1 MYHLQ
6 GEESMKRRVVQKLL
20 LIATAH
26 VAGLQADCCPSTAST
41 ELNTV
46 PFVQWRS
53 QSRNVPRKL
62 VGTTSHHVYLHDM
75 ESFYGTFNV
84 TPQYDQTFNGNKI
97 AEVFFGSSL
106 IGAPATNDYS
116 NNGCNRALV
125 ISGSLVPNR
134 APFEWMA
141 ENFYLPRDFKS
152 NITFSPKLRDFLV
165 DFYLYVGLDEWVKGM
180 YFRIYGPVVNN
191 KSTLEPC
198 ETIQQPGTIPYT
210 PGFFSP
216 NEVPTDILLPSAL
229 AFFSGK
235 TTVIVPGIMV
245 DPLLKSK
252 ITDCKESITG
262 FADLRGE
269 FGWNYLHEDYHVGF
283 NIQAAAP
290 TGNRPHGEFLFE
302 PYVGNGKHWEL
313 GLGLSAH
320 WTMWRSQDDE
330 QHLDFVF
337 EADVTHLFNASQQ
350 RVFDLIGKP
359 NSRYM
364 LAEKMNLKPTTNL
377 FGNTEADRGGTGTVT
392 QASSQFNAE
401 YSPVANFSTRHVNVS
416 VGVQG
421 DIVAMLNYTYHGFSF
436 DLGYNY
442 WGMSHEDIDLT
453 DCDNTPV
460 FPENTWA
467 LKGDA
472 QTFGFAMIGSVPSS
486 IPLSGTEMGGTSTSE
501 LGATIHQGTNIPAA
515 TNAMPAITNPAVDN
529 AQFAQTGNGGPFGN
543 ENIDAG
549 MIGGPQI
556 QTSIQPVFISITDLN
571 IEGAET
577 RGSSNKIFSHFSYTW
592 IDREDWIPYLGIGFD
607 AEFGN
612 TGGRDNNNSCDG
624 ISAALSEWA
633 VFIKGGVSFD

>member
-1 MYHLQ
+1 
-6 GEESMKRRVVQKLL
+6 MKRKISQKLL
-20 LIATAH
+20 LLTAIPYIGLH
-26 VAGLQADCCPSTAST
+26 AECCSNVNTEFRVA
-41 ELNTV
+41 

-84 TPQYDQTFNGNKI
+84 TPQYDQTFDNYKL

-106 IGAPATNDYS
+106 INTIAPNDC
-116 NNGCNRALV
+116 NNECNKALV

-152 NITFSPKLRDFLV
+152 VITFEPKLQDFLV

-191 KSTLEPC
+191 KTSLHPC
-198 ETIQQPGTIPYT
+198 ETIEQPGTIGYA
-210 PGFFSP
+210 PGFFSA

-229 AFFSGK
+229 SFFNGC
-235 TTVIVPGIMV
+235 TAVIVPGITV
-245 DPLLKSK
+245 DPLLRAK
-252 ITDCKESITG
+252 IADHKRSITG

-269 FGWNYLHEDYHVGF
+269 LGWNYLHEDYHVGF

-290 TGNRPHGEFLFE
+290 TGSRPNGEFLFE

-330 QHLDFVF
+330 QHLDFIF

-350 RVFDLIGKP
+350 RTFDLIGKP

-364 LAEKMNLKPTTNL
+364 LAEKMNLKPTQNL
-377 FGNTEADRGGTGTVT
+377 FGNTEPNEGPGTVT
-392 QASSQFNAE
+392 QASSQFNSE

-416 VGVQG
+416 IGVQG

-453 DCDNTPV
+453 DCDNAPV
-460 FPENTWA
+460 FPENMWA

-472 QTFGFAMIGSVPSS
+472 QTFGFAQPGSPGNILVV
-486 IPLSGTEMGGTSTSE
+486 PLSGTEMGGTSSSGT
-501 LGATIHQGTNIPAA
+501 GATIHQGTNIPKA
-515 TNAMPAITNPAVDN
+515 TDAMPAITNPGVDN
-529 AQFAQTGNGGPFGN
+529 AQFAQTGDGLGSA
-543 ENIDAG
+543 IIHAG
-549 MIGGPQI
+549 SITGPQV
-556 QTSIQPVFISITDLN
+556 QTSIQPIFISVTDLN

-612 TGGRDNNNSCDG
+612 NGNNNNDNMCDG

-633 VFIKGGVSFD
+633 IFVKGGVSFD

>member
-1 MYHLQ
+1 
-6 GEESMKRRVVQKLL
+6 MKRRISQKLL
-20 LIATAH
+20 LFAATAYTI
-26 VAGLQADCCPSTAST
+26 GLQADCGSSPNT
-41 ELNTV
+41 ELRTV

-75 ESFYGTFNV
+75 ESFYGTFNI
-84 TPQYDQTFNGNKI
+84 TPQYDQTFNGNDI
-97 AEVFFGSSL
+97 AECFFGASL
-106 IGAPATNDYS
+106 INSPATNDCS
-116 NNGCNRALV
+116 NGCSESLI

-134 APFEWMA
+134 SPFEWMA

-152 NITFSPKLRDFLV
+152 SISFEPKLHDFLV

-191 KSTLEPC
+191 KTSLNPC
-198 ETIQQPGTIPYT
+198 ETNIAPGTVGYA
-210 PGFFSP
+210 PGFFSA
-216 NEVPTDILLPSAL
+216 NEVPANTLLPSAL
-229 AFFSGK
+229 AFFSGN
-235 TTVIVPGIMV
+235 TTVIVPGITV

-252 ITDCKESITG
+252 ITNCQHSLTG

-283 NIQAAAP
+283 NVQAAAP
-290 TGNRPHGEFLFE
+290 TGNRPHAEFLFE

-313 GLGLSAH
+313 GIGLSAH

-330 QHLDFVF
+330 QHLDFIF

-350 RVFDLIGKP
+350 RSFDLIGKP

-364 LAEKMNLKPTTNL
+364 LAEKMNLKPTPPNL
-377 FGNTEADRGGTGTVT
+377 FGNADGTIT
-392 QASSQFNAE
+392 QATSQFNSE
-401 YSPVANFSTRHVNVS
+401 YSPVANFSTRNVNVS

-421 DIVAMLNYTYHGFSF
+421 DIVAMLNYTYRGFSW
-436 DLGYNY
+436 DIGYNY
-442 WGMSHEDIDLT
+442 WGVSHEHITLK
-453 DCDNTPV
+453 DCDNSPA

-472 QTFGFAMIGSVPSS
+472 QTFGFAQIGTPGSGVTNV
-486 IPLSGTEMGGTSTSE
+486 PLSGTEMGGTSTSGI
-501 LGATIHQGTNIPAA
+501 GATIYQGTNIPKA
-515 TNAMPAITNPAVDN
+515 TADMPAITNLAVDN
-529 AQFAQTGNGGPFGN
+529 AQLAQTGDGFGSAIIHAT
-543 ENIDAG
+543 NID
-549 MIGGPQI
+549 GPQI
-556 QTSIQPVFISITDLN
+556 NTSIQPVFISITDLN

-612 TGGRDNNNSCDG
+612 HSNDSNNDGSCNNG
-624 ISAALSEWA
+624 ISCALSEWA